1 MKTKVSQPFTNMA
14 ISLSGGGYRAT
25 AFHLGALS
33 YLHASTYKGENLL
46 KRLRILS
53 TISGGTLTGVM
64 YALCSAKAKPFDDC
78 YDKLYLLLEQDE
90 LVEKAF
96 QKLNNPG
103 NWDDPNKTKDVINA
117 FSEVYH
123 SDFFDREHFK
133 ALFESTSSHLT
144 DVIFGST
151 EFTTGKQFRFTQN
164 RGDGRFGNK
173 DLNLPDSVAEGVR
186 LADAAAASSCFPG
199 GFEPIVMAKDFSG
212 SPTGPIAATWKEKGY
227 QPTAIMDGGVIDNQG
242 IEGVELAEKRSY
254 HRDDQPFTGTY
265 IISDVSGRNMAPYEV
280 PVFKNKWFQNFVTLR
295 RVNWFAGILMAVLI
309 GLLVFVDMPT
319 VCTALCAC
327 VLTLGANWFWVY
339 FKLRSYIIEALDSN
353 FGNKEA
359 PRLFKDLGFVNKTPI
374 YILVYLLKFRATS
387 VMKMVTDVFMKRIRT
402 LQLDALYADNNWN
415 YRIHSNNIYTLCEDD
430 KTVNKK
436 LKEFGLGAMSDAM
449 IDAIKTANSMPT
461 TLWWSETDT
470 ANNMQ
475 QKLIACGQFSL
486 CFNLI
491 DYIEN
496 TVKKKPVVWDS
507 LDAATKQDIED
518 LSQRFKADFNRFIQ
532 NPFWLVEENGKRL
545 RA

>member
-1 MKTKVSQPFTNMA
+1 METKISKPFTNIA

-33 YLHASTYKGENLL
+33 YLHAAEYQGENLL

-53 TISGGTLTGVM
+53 TISGGTLTGIM
-64 YALCSAKAKPFDDC
+64 YALYSAKAKPFEAC
-78 YDKLYLLLEQDE
+78 YDKLYQLLEQDK

-96 QKLNNPG
+96 EKLNNPR
-103 NWDDPNKTKDVINA
+103 NWDDPNKSKDVINA

-133 ALFESTSSHLT
+133 SLFESTSSHLT

-164 RGDGRFGNK
+164 RGDGRFGNR
-173 DLNLPDSVAEGVR
+173 DLNLPDSVAESVR

-199 GFEPIVMAKDFSG
+199 GFEPIVMAIDFSD
-212 SPTGPIAATWKEKGY
+212 SPTGPIATTWAEKGY

-242 IEGVELAEKRSY
+242 IEGVELAERRSY
-254 HRDDQPFTGTY
+254 HRDDQPFIGTY

-309 GLLVFVDMPT
+309 GLLVFIKMP
-319 VCTALCAC
+319 VFITALTASI
-327 VLTLGANWFWVY
+327 LTLGVAWFLL
-339 FKLRSYIIEALDSN
+339 FFRLRSAIMEAMDRA
-353 FGNKEA
+353 FGNKKER
-359 PRLFKDLGFVNKTPI
+359 RLFKDLKVIFKTPI
-374 YILVYLLKFRATS
+374 YILIYLLKFRVTS

-402 LQLDALYADNNWN
+402 LQLDALYTDKHWN
-415 YRIHSNNIYTLCEDD
+415 YRIQSNYIYTLYEDD
-430 KTVNKK
+430 KTVYEK
-436 LKEFGLGAMSDAM
+436 LKKFGLGAMSDAM

-461 TLWWSETDT
+461 TLWWSETEK
-470 ANNMQ
+470 ANKMQ

-496 TVKKKPVVWDS
+496 TVKKKPAVWDS
-507 LDAATKQDIED
+507 LDTATKLAIED
-518 LSQRFKADFNRFIQ
+518 LSQRFKADFKRFIQ
-532 NPFWLVEENGKRL
+532 NPFWLVEENAKRL
-545 RA
+545 SV